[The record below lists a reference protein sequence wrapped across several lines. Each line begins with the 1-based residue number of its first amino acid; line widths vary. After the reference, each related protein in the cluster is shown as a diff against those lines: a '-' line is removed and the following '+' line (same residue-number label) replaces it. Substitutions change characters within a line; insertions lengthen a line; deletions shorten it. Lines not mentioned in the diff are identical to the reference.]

1 MPAAPKT
8 PESSKAPLPTEMTAE
23 LESKN
28 IGRVLGVLRKEVAG
42 WNVPVVTLTAVSSK
56 NPFRVLVSTVLS
68 LRTKDETT
76 AEASARLFREART
89 PQEVCNLGE
98 KRVRDLIYP
107 VGFYRVKA
115 QNIIGI
121 CEKLIDQY
129 DGRVPDSIDKL
140 LEFRGVGRK
149 TANLV
154 LSLGYG
160 KPAICVDIHVHRI
173 SNRWGYVD
181 TRNPYETEMALRE
194 KLPRRHWIEYN
205 SLLVALG
212 QHICRPLSPLC
223 SRCPVN
229 GYCLKRGVSRSR

>member
-1 MPAAPKT
+1 MPAALKT
-8 PESSKAPLPTEMTAE
+8 PESSKDLLLTEMTE
-23 LESKN
+23 KLESRN
-28 IGRVLGVLRKEVAG
+28 IGKVLGVLRKEAAE

-56 NPFRVLVSTVLS
+56 SPFKVLVSTVLS

-76 AEASARLFREART
+76 AEASARLFREAST
-89 PQEVCNLGE
+89 PQTVLELGE
-98 KRVRDLIYP
+98 KKVRDLIYP

-121 CEKLIDQY
+121 CEKLIDEY
-129 DGRVPDSIDKL
+129 DGRVPDSIDEL

-181 TRNPYETEMALRE
+181 TKNPYETEMALRE
-194 KLPRRHWIEYN
+194 KLPRKYWIEYN

-212 QHICRPLSPLC
+212 QQICRPLSPLC
-223 SRCPVN
+223 SRCPVS
-229 GYCLKRGVSRSR
+229 GYCPKRGVSRSR